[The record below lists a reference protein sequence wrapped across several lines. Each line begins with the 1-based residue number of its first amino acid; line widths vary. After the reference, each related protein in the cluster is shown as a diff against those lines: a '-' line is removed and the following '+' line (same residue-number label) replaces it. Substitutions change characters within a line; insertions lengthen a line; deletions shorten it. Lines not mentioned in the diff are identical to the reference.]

1 MTTRPVVPVDA
12 AGEKIVQYPDPP
24 PEELTAY
31 YTVNYPGYPP
41 SLAAHFGDRE
51 TTIIT
56 SELAAALIP
65 YEGTYEGIRYP
76 DLLIAFNVNP
86 ATHRA
91 RKGYLIPE
99 QGKPPDFVM
108 EVASETGRE
117 RDEVVKRAAYARM
130 GVPEY
135 WRFDD
140 TGGRWHS
147 AALAGDRL
155 VDGAYQP
162 IEIHETADGGYWGH
176 SESLNLDLCWERG
189 ELRWYDPVGQRYLP
203 TFDDQNAAVYV
214 EAARADVAESQRD
227 AEAARADVAESQ
239 RDAAAARAD
248 VAESERDAAAARAD
262 AAEARVREME
272 AQLRRQ
278 NPDLP

>member
-1 MTTRPVVPVDA
+1 MTTRPVVPADA

-65 YEGTYEGIRYP
+65 YAGTYEGIRYP

-214 EAARADVAESQRD
+214 ET
-227 AEAARADVAESQ
+227 ARADVAESQ

-248 VAESERDAAAARAD
+248 AETTRAD
-262 AAEARVREME
+262 AAEARVRELE
-272 AQLRRQ
+272 RRLQ
-278 NPDLP
+278 TQQHPSLPDAPPADDVA